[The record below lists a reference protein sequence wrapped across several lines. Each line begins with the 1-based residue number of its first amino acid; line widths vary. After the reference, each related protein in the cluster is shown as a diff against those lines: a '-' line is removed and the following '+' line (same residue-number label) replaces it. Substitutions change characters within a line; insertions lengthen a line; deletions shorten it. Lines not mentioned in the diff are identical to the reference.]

1 MTKKDLYIYPSVFE
15 EENGGYNVY
24 FPDLEGAFTYGD
36 SLEEALFMAKE
47 ALSVYIY
54 SLEDRGLKIPKPRKP
69 NEIKTKS
76 NQFVQ
81 LIEAYMPPVRSEQE
95 KRHVRRNVTIS
106 KWVNDLAKKNKLN
119 CSALL
124 ESAIKEKLGYRG

>member
-1 MTKKDLYIYPSVFE
+1 MSMKDLYIYPSIFE

-24 FPDLEGAFTYGD
+24 FPDLEGAFTYGN

-47 ALSVYIY
+47 ALGVYLY
-54 SLEDRGLKIPKPRKP
+54 SLEDREIRIPAPSKP
-69 NEIKTKS
+69 NKIKANS
-76 NQFVQ
+76 SQFVQ
-81 LIEAYMPPVRSEQE
+81 LIEAYMPPVRNEQE

>member
-15 EENGGYNVY
+15 EESGGYNVY
-24 FPDLEGAFTYGD
+24 FPDLEGAFTYGN

-47 ALSVYIY
+47 ALGIYLY
-54 SLEDRGLKIPKPRKP
+54 SLEDRKIHIPEPSKP
-69 NEIKTKS
+69 NKIKTKS
-76 NQFVQ
+76 SQFVQ
-81 LIEAYMPPVRSEQE
+81 LIEAYMPPVRDEQE

-106 KWVNDLAKKNKLN
+106 KWVNDLAKKHKLN

>member
-1 MTKKDLYIYPSVFE
+1 MTKKDFYIYPSVFE
-15 EENGGYNVY
+15 EESGGYNVY
-24 FPDLEGAFTYGD
+24 FPDLERAFTYGN

-47 ALSVYIY
+47 ALGVYLY
-54 SLEDRGLKIPKPRKP
+54 SLEDRGIIIPEPDKP
-69 NEIKTKS
+69 NKVKVKK

-81 LIEAYMPPVRSEQE
+81 QIEAYMPPVRSEKE

-106 KWVNDLAKKNKLN
+106 KWVNDLAKKHKLN

-124 ESAIKEKLGYRG
+124 ESVIKEKLGYRG